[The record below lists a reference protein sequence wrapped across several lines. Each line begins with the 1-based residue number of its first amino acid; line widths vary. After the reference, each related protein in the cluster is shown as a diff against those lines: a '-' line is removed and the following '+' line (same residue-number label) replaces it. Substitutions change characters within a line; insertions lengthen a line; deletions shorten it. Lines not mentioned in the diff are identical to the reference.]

1 MPPKRRNLE
10 EGGPSQPW
18 STRCSRVSRSD
29 DATSAVK
36 AEAKSDPRPPK
47 IQWDF
52 NERWTDRLIEYLS
65 NNPDVRLK
73 MFSDSVKDARK
84 ESRKKVVGSKLKV
97 EYYRQIARAVFDI
110 VDEAERTAYVSDPER
125 YATSVMGRI
134 IYLQKTYT
142 GYRKSLKVT
151 GGGLKD
157 DDDDGSEAYNNQLEM
172 IRSSF
177 RWWDV
182 LHAWWSEHPKY
193 AFQMVTNS
201 TTGIEKMTRSLGMT

>member
-1 MPPKRRNLE
+1 MPPKQRNLE
-10 EGGPSQPW
+10 EGGPSQPR
-18 STRCSRVSRSD
+18 STCHSRVSRSD

-36 AEAKSDPRPPK
+36 AEAKSDPCPPK

-84 ESRKKVVGSKLKV
+84 ESGKKVVGSKPKV
-97 EYYRQIARAVFDI
+97 EYYRQIAQAVFDI
-110 VDEAERTAYVSDPER
+110 VDEAEHTAYVSDPEH

-151 GGGLKD
+151 GGDLKD
-157 DDDDGSEAYNNQLEM
+157 DDDDGSEAYNNQNDL
-172 IRSSF
+172 IIF
-177 RWWDV
+177 PLV
-182 LHAWWSEHPKY
+182 GCA
-193 AFQMVTNS
+193 ACMVV
-201 TTGIEKMTRSLGMT
+201 